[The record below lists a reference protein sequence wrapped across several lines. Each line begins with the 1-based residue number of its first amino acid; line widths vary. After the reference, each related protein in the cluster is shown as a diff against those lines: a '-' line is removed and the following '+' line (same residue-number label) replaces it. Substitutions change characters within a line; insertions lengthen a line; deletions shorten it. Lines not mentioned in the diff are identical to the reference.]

1 VLSSEKK
8 VIIHRASHQVEGKM
22 EHIEPNSKIAQA
34 VTETIENAPYL
45 QETGESVG
53 KAVVS
58 VANISPITREVA
70 DFLHGVW
77 LGHPLH
83 AVLTDLTIG
92 AWTTG
97 AILDTASMLI
107 DSEEIE
113 QAADLVTGI
122 GTVSAIGTAITG
134 LNDYSRIKRDA
145 VKPGMLHGLLNMAAF
160 TSYVISMAARRS
172 GNRKVGL
179 TASMTGLGISMLSA
193 WIGGDMVYRH
203 QVGVNHAV
211 PPGKKLA
218 AWTPVLADSDLAE
231 KQALRVEVDGTPIL
245 LYRRWGIVLAMGAVC
260 SHAGGPLEQ
269 GTFEGSCVECPWHQS
284 VFDLRDGSVV
294 HGPATMQEPSFE
306 ARVNEGQIEVRIHPA
321 DAS

>member
-1 VLSSEKK
+1 
-8 VIIHRASHQVEGKM
+8 M
-22 EHIEPNSKIAQA
+22 DHIEPNSQIAQA
-34 VTETIENAPYL
+34 LTNAIDNAPLL
-45 QETGESVG
+45 QESGETVG

-58 VANISPITREVA
+58 VANTSPITREIA

-83 AVLTDLTIG
+83 AVLVELTIG

-113 QAADLVTGI
+113 QASDMVTGI
-122 GTVSAIGTAITG
+122 GTASAIGTIVTG
-134 LNDYSRIKRDA
+134 INDYSRIKRDA
-145 VKPGMLHGLLNMAAF
+145 VKPGMLHGLLNITAF
-160 TSYVISMAARRS
+160 TSYLISMAARRS

-179 TASMTGLGISMLSA
+179 AASMTGLGITMLSA

-203 QVGVNHAV
+203 RVGVNHAV
-211 PPGKKLA
+211 PPGKSLGT
-218 AWTPVLADSDLAE
+218 WTRVLADGDLAE

-260 SHAGGPLEQ
+260 SHAGAPLEE

-306 ARVNEGQIEVRIHPA
+306 ARVNDGQIEVRIRT
-321 DAS
+321 SE